1 MNAAVWFN
9 LDEPLSMLLS
19 KKVITNKKTSPEWP
33 LIDRGLLHPSG
44 VNCLLGEW

>member
-19 KKVITNKKTSPEWP
+19 KKVITTSPAWP